1 MTTVGEQIRDN
12 FEVVS
17 TEHEIMTLNQLI
29 QGADALIIIF
39 VPFCYGEETNVSIE
53 TLVMDTNDRLGDF
66 SDNDFRV
73 VCITRLVFEASSLPR
88 FQKK

>member
-1 MTTVGEQIRDN
+1 MIGEQIRDN
-12 FEVVS
+12 YEVVS
-17 TEHEIMTLNQLI
+17 SEHEITSLNQLI

-53 TLVMDTNDRLGDF
+53 TLVMDTNDRLSDF

-73 VCITRLVFEASSLPR
+73 VCVTRLVLKVCLLPLNQER
-88 FQKK
+88 